1 MGKTMKFD
9 ADSLKPIAYV
19 FQCGVED
26 LAADKIY
33 LLNGRTLQSKD
44 KGVVFTTQYGATDE
58 KTMQLISVREGA
70 EAREVT
76 FENQFTI
83 AAGTSAKIIICDHTA
98 SEHPFIT
105 QSINNI
111 RLEEHAHLEILFM
124 QNEHNRSEH
133 RTITTVEQGSNSFF
147 SCTVVTLYGG
157 VVDNSF
163 EVKLAGEGAAC
174 ELNGLYL
181 SDSKQRINNTV
192 KVNHAVGECFSRQLF
207 KGILDEQAVGF
218 FNGHILVDK
227 GAQKTE
233 AYQANHSLLLTHT
246 AKMFTQPHLEIYA
259 DDVKCS
265 HGATIGRI
273 DENALFYLRS
283 RGVSLP
289 EARHLQQFAFAN
301 DVLEKIT
308 VLPLR
313 ERTSALVEKRLRGEL
328 LPCADCTCHCC

>member
-1 MGKTMKFD
+1 LKIENDKLKFVSNVFHCEVEGLDTEKVYMMNGGKPGNYTLLSQD
-9 ADSLKPIAYV
+9 KP
-19 FQCGVED
+19 
-26 LAADKIY
+26 L
-33 LLNGRTLQSKD
+33 
-44 KGVVFTTQYGATDE
+44 
-58 KTMQLISVREGA
+58 QLISVREGT
-70 EAREVT
+70 EAREVR
-76 FENQFTI
+76 FENNFTI
-83 AAGTSAKIIICDHTA
+83 PAGSSAKIIICDHTA
-98 SEHPFIT
+98 SHHPFIT

-111 RLEEHAHLEILFM
+111 CLKEGARLEMLFM
-124 QNEHNRSEH
+124 QNEHNHSEH
-133 RTITTVEQGSNSFF
+133 HTTTTIEQGRNSYL
-147 SCTVVTLYGG
+147 SCTVATLYGG

-163 EVKLAGEGAAC
+163 EVKLTGEGAVC

-181 SDSKQRINNTV
+181 SDREQRVTNTARI
-192 KVNHAVGECFSRQLF
+192 HHLAGRCLSRQLF
-207 KGILDEQAVGF
+207 KGILDEQAVGV

-233 AYQANHSLLLTHT
+233 AYQVNHNLLLTHT

-313 ERTSALVEKRLRGEL
+313 ERTSSLVEKRLRGEL
-328 LPCADCTCHCC
+328 LPCADCSCHCC

>member
-1 MGKTMKFD
+1 MQNIHELKLIDNAFHCEVEGLDTEKVYRMNGGKSGNYTLLSQD
-9 ADSLKPIAYV
+9 KP
-19 FQCGVED
+19 
-26 LAADKIY
+26 L
-33 LLNGRTLQSKD
+33 
-44 KGVVFTTQYGATDE
+44 
-58 KTMQLISVREGA
+58 QLISVREGT
-70 EAREVT
+70 EAREVR
-76 FENQFTI
+76 FENNFTI
-83 AAGTSAKIIICDHTA
+83 PSGASAKIIICDHTA
-98 SEHPFIT
+98 SHHPFIT
-105 QSINNI
+105 HSFNNI
-111 RLEEHAHLEILFM
+111 RLEEGARLEILFM

-133 RTITTVEQGSNSFF
+133 RTLTTVEQGRNSYL
-147 SCTVVTLYGG
+147 SCTVATLYGG

-163 EVKLAGEGAAC
+163 EVKLVGEGAVC

-181 SDSKQRINNTV
+181 SDQEQRVSNTA
-192 KVNHAVGECFSRQLF
+192 KVHHIVGGCLSRQLF
-207 KGILDEQAVGF
+207 KGILDEQAVGA

-233 AYQANHSLLLTHT
+233 AYQSNHNLLLTHT
-246 AKMFTQPHLEIYA
+246 AKIFTQPHLEIYA

-265 HGATIGRI
+265 HGATVGRI

-328 LPCADCTCHCC
+328 LPCADCARHCC

>member
-1 MGKTMKFD
+1 LKVEHLKLRLATNIFHCEVEGLDTEKVYMMNGKKSGNYTLSSQD
-9 ADSLKPIAYV
+9 KP
-19 FQCGVED
+19 
-26 LAADKIY
+26 
-33 LLNGRTLQSKD
+33 LQI
-44 KGVVFTTQYGATDE
+44 
-58 KTMQLISVREGA
+58 ISVREGA
-70 EAREVT
+70 GAREAS
-76 FENQFTI
+76 FENCFTVT
-83 AAGTSAKIIICDHTA
+83 AGTSAKIIICDHTA
-98 SEHPFIT
+98 TEHPFIT

-111 RLEEHAHLEILFM
+111 RLEEAARLEILFM
-124 QNEHNRSEH
+124 QNEHNHSNH
-133 RTITTVEQGSNSFF
+133 RTLTMVEQARNSFLL
-147 SCTVVTLYGG
+147 CTVATLYGG
-157 VVDNSF
+157 VVENNF

-181 SDSKQRINNTV
+181 SDKEQKVNNTLRIH
-192 KVNHAVGECFSRQLF
+192 HAVGGCTSRQLF
-207 KGILDEQAVGF
+207 KGILDEQAVGY
-218 FNGHILVDK
+218 FNGHIVVDK
-227 GAQKTE
+227 GAQKTA
-233 AYQANHSLLLTHT
+233 AYQANHSLLLTRT
-246 AKMFTQPHLEIYA
+246 AKMFTRPHLEIYA